1 MRRVESQIVATNVK
15 IGDLI
20 QIREYESGNVIIGNV
35 EEIVISTDV
44 YIRRDETIAQNS
56 MRFLITEE
64 SSQEQE
70 YSIFLRQDEFVTKM
84 IICE

>member
-44 YIRRDETIAQNS
+44 YIRMDETIVQNS
-56 MRFLITEE
+56 IRFLITEE
-64 SSQEQE
+64 NSQEQE

>member
-20 QIREYESGNVIIGNV
+20 QIREYESRNVIIGNV

-44 YIRRDETIAQNS
+44 YIRMDETIVQNS
-56 MRFLITEE
+56 IRFLITEE
-64 SSQEQE
+64 NSQEQE

>member
-1 MRRVESQIVATNVK
+1 MRRVESQILATNVK

-44 YIRRDETIAQNS
+44 YIRMDETIVQNS
-56 MRFLITEE
+56 IRFLIAEE
-64 SSQEQE
+64 NSQEQE

>member
-20 QIREYESGNVIIGNV
+20 QIREYESRNVIIGNV

-44 YIRRDETIAQNS
+44 YIRMDETIVQNS
-56 MRFLITEE
+56 IRFLIIEE